1 MKNLH
6 MVFFAIL
13 FVSGCATTANNQ
25 AMTEGCGGGAAAG
38 ALLGAAIGALVDGG
52 RGAAIGAGVG
62 ALAGG
67 AGGCAYAN
75 YVLKRHEQLAGK
87 ENDLN
92 AQIQFAMD
100 VANDTEAYNGQ
111 LIQAINETNKKLDQI
126 NSETKNERIIQ
137 QQLEAQKLALNEKL
151 SNSQAIERQL
161 SSSLVE
167 LNQFRD
173 KQPKGSADLDT
184 QISRLES
191 QLSQLRS
198 NTKSLASLS
207 QRI

>member
-1 MKNLH
+1 
-6 MVFFAIL
+6 
-13 FVSGCATTANNQ
+13 
-25 AMTEGCGGGAAAG
+25 
-38 ALLGAAIGALVDGG
+38 
-52 RGAAIGAGVG
+52 
-62 ALAGG
+62 
-67 AGGCAYAN
+67 
-75 YVLKRHEQLAGK
+75 
-87 ENDLN
+87 
-92 AQIQFAMD
+92 MD

-173 KQPKGSADLDT
+173 KQPKDSTDLDT